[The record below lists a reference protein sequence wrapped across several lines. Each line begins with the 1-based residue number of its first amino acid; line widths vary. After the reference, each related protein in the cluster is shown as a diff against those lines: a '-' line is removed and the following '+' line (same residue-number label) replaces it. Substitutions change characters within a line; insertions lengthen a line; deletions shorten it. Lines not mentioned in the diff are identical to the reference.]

1 MLILNLCI
9 IQFALRKGT
18 KMNRTIEHYELR
30 IDRLKK
36 KDPVANEKLIKKA
49 KRNLEKCRIEN

>member
-1 MLILNLCI
+1 
-9 IQFALRKGT
+9 
-18 KMNRTIEHYELR
+18 MNRTVEHYELR

-36 KDPVANEKLIKKA
+36 KDSVANEKLIKKA

>member
-1 MLILNLCI
+1 
-9 IQFALRKGT
+9 
-18 KMNRTIEHYELR
+18 MNRTVEHHELR

-49 KRNLEKCRIEN
+49 KRNLEKCRIKN

>member
-1 MLILNLCI
+1 MI
-9 IQFALRKGT
+9 
-18 KMNRTIEHYELR
+18 RTAEHYELR

-49 KRNLEKCRIEN
+49 KRQLNKKN